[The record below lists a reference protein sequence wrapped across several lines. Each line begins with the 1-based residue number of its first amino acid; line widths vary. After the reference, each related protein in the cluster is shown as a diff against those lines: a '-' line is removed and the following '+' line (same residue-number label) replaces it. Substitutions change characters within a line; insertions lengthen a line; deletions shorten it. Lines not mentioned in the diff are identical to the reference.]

1 MANSLEGKNII
12 LGVTGSIAAYK
23 AADIGSKLTQQCALV
38 NTILTN
44 PALEFVSPLTFQSV
58 TGRKAY
64 VDDDLWGGEGHIVHV
79 QIGHSTDLLIIAP
92 ASANTIAKLAHGLAD
107 NLLTVTA
114 LAAACPILIAPAM
127 DAGMYSHPATQENI
141 NILKKRGVHFIGPE
155 EGHLASG
162 LVGPGRMSEP
172 PEIIGFARWLLSRKN
187 PLTGRKVLITAGGT
201 RETIDPVRYISNHSS
216 GKQGYALAQAALDF
230 GADVTL
236 VSTASNQSVPYGSHF
251 VQVQSAEE
259 MYNAVMAE
267 IESVNALIMSAAVAD
282 FKPEEFRKEK
292 IKKEKGLTEIK
303 LTRTRDIIAEV
314 AKLKKSKNLDL
325 KIIGFAA
332 ESENLKNN
340 AKKKMTEKEMDM
352 IVAND
357 ITDPQAGF
365 NVDTNKVLLMFSNG
379 STEQLPLLQKS
390 EVADKVIQH
399 LVNWLV
405 EGAG

>member
-1 MANSLEGKNII
+1 
-12 LGVTGSIAAYK
+12 
-23 AADIGSKLTQQCALV
+23 
-38 NTILTN
+38 
-44 PALEFVSPLTFQSV
+44 
-58 TGRKAY
+58 
-64 VDDDLWGGEGHIVHV
+64 
-79 QIGHSTDLLIIAP
+79 
-92 ASANTIAKLAHGLAD
+92 
-107 NLLTVTA
+107 
-114 LAAACPILIAPAM
+114 M

-141 NILKKRGVHFIGPE
+141 KILKKRGVHFIGPK

-172 PEIIGFARWLLSRKN
+172 PEIIGFSRWLLSRKN
-187 PLTGRKVLITAGGT
+187 PLTGKKVLITAGGT
-201 RETIDPVRYISNHSS
+201 REAIDPVRYISNHSS

-230 GADVTL
+230 GAEVTL
-236 VSTASNQSVPYGSHF
+236 ISTPSHQTVPFGSHF
-251 VQVQSAEE
+251 IQVQSAEE

-267 IESVNALIMSAAVAD
+267 IGTTNALIMSAAVAD
-282 FKPEEFRKEK
+282 FQPEEFRKEK

-303 LTRTRDIIAEV
+303 LTRTRDIIAET
-314 AKLKKSKNLDL
+314 AKLKKSKNLNL

-365 NVDTNKVLLMFSNG
+365 SVDTNKVLLIFSDG

-390 EVADKVIQH
+390 EVAEKVIQH
-399 LVNWLV
+399 LASWLI